1 MRVFTSTILFAVIAI
16 DKCDGF
22 LFGNR
27 AVKKNINPDSNRA
40 ASFTGSSITSNASN
54 LPTWEDLA
62 ERNKGDE
69 ETPLLTF
76 FRDTNGW

>member
-16 DKCDGF
+16 DKGDGF

-27 AVKKNINPDSNRA
+27 AVKKNINPDSNRTA
-40 ASFTGSSITSNASN
+40 SSITSNASN